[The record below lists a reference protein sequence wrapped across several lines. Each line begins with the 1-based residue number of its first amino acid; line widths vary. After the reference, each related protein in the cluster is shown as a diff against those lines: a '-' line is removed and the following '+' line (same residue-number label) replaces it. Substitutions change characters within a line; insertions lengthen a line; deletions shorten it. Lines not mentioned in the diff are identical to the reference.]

1 MNFRK
6 KPLAHAV
13 GVATAAAGSFVLYPA
28 THVVGQEAGNQAALE
43 EVVVTGSR
51 IRRAVEDTPSPLT
64 VMDRLEID
72 LTGFENVA
80 DVLRTTTYNSF
91 GSYRERSGSSF
102 GQVALVS
109 LRGLGS
115 DRTAVLVN
123 GRRVPGNPF
132 TGTAAVDLNSIPLAA
147 IDRVEVLTDS
157 ASAVYGADAIGGVVN
172 IILRDDYNG
181 AELEIG
187 MESPTREG
195 ADSDHV
201 NFVIGTSNDNAS
213 ALFTAELFSRDPI
226 FDGDRDYSAVQ
237 INGPDLGDTIGV
249 SAGGNTAFHPWFL
262 RATALGDCPTD
273 VYAGVLGNPFGI
285 PGTACGFGY
294 ADISAQTGGL
304 DRVSTYLDAKYE
316 FSPGHEVF
324 FENRY
329 TRIESFGRYAPAVG
343 FFSVPADSPYNPF
356 DTSGESYPWPTL
368 ADGSPG
374 PLSIFH
380 RFVGHGPRDDDT
392 VRFALD
398 SVLGLSGSLGDSD
411 VNYEAYLRSYRYD
424 GSEEG
429 ETYILQSQVELEVE
443 QGDYDLTNPL
453 SQDPAHLAA
462 LGRMAATLYRDIL
475 TDYTAAGVSLDG
487 TAWDL
492 PNGPVGWAIGVE
504 TASEDYLDDYDS
516 FREAS
521 NILGSAG
528 NSSEGERGR
537 WAAFGEVSIP
547 LAESLD
553 LNLAGRHDDYDDFG
567 TAFSPQISARWQ
579 VADPVVLRASW
590 GQGFKAPNLTELYV
604 SRSQSFNDVQD
615 IYRCESI
622 GIAEDDCPSNQVENF
637 RSGNPE
643 LKAESSESFNLGVV
657 FEPTDDL
664 QVSLDGF
671 RIELEDGVDLL
682 GFDTIIELENRGQLP
697 DMIEIE
703 RGAST
708 QPGDPGALVWIVR
721 PFTNQSLTTVEGF
734 DLRANYQRSLPGEGG
749 ALAVDLEATLLTK
762 FEEIPSEADDPIDY
776 VAEER
781 AGAPGERITGSLRW
795 SRDVWTTNLIWRYI
809 GDHDEGDYEALSTW
823 DVTVV
828 WDTPWG
834 GDISAGVRNLTD
846 EDPVIDSVSGWDDSI
861 VLELYDVAG
870 RVPFITYRHEF

>member
-1 MNFRK
+1 MIFRK

-13 GVATAAAGSFVLYPA
+13 SIATAAAGSFVLYPA
-28 THVVGQEAGNQAALE
+28 IQAVGQEAGNQAALE

-91 GSYRERSGSSF
+91 GSYRERSGNSF

-172 IILRDDYNG
+172 IMLRDDYNG

-195 ADSDHV
+195 ADSDHA
-201 NFVIGTSNDNAS
+201 NFVIGTSSDNAS

-226 FDGDRDYSAVQ
+226 FDGDRAYSAVQ
-237 INGPDLGDTIGV
+237 INGPNLGDTIGV
-249 SAGGNTAFHPWFL
+249 SGGGNTAFHPWFL

-273 VYAGVLGNPFGI
+273 VYAGVLGNPFGV

-316 FSPGHEVF
+316 FSPGHELF

-343 FFSVPADSPYNPF
+343 FFDVPADSPYNPF
-356 DTSGESYPWPTL
+356 DTSGESYPWPMT
-368 ADGSPG
+368 DGEPD
-374 PLSIFH
+374 PFSIFH

-392 VRFALD
+392 VRFELD
-398 SVLGLSGSLGDSD
+398 SVLGVSGNLGESD
-411 VNYEAYLRSYRYD
+411 INYEAYLRSYRYD

-429 ETYILQSQVELEVE
+429 ETYILQSQVELEVNR
-443 QGDYDLTNPL
+443 GDYDLTNPL
-453 SQDPAHLAA
+453 SQDPDHLAA

-487 TAWDL
+487 NAWDL

-516 FREAS
+516 FREAG

-528 NSSEGERGR
+528 NSSDGDRSR

-615 IYRCESI
+615 IYRCEAI

-643 LKAESSESFNLGVV
+643 LQAESSRSFNVGAV

-664 QVSLDGF
+664 QVSLDAF
-671 RIELEDGVDLL
+671 RIELEDGVDVL
-682 GFDTIIELENRGQLP
+682 GFDTIIELENRGSLP
-697 DMIEIE
+697 EGIEIQ

-734 DLRANYQRSLPGEGG
+734 DIRANYQHSLAGG
-749 ALAVDLEATLLTK
+749 GGVLAADLEATLLTK

-781 AGAPGERITGSLRW
+781 AGAPAERIVGSLRW

-809 GDHDEGDYEALSTW
+809 GDHDEGDYEDLSTW

-846 EDPVIDSVSGWDDSI
+846 EDPVIDSVSGWDDGI

>member
-13 GVATAAAGSFVLYPA
+13 SMATAAAGSFVIYPA
-28 THVVGQEAGNQAALE
+28 TQAVGQEAQNQPAIE

-51 IRRAVEDTPSPLT
+51 IRRAVSDAPSPIE

-72 LTGFENVA
+72 LTGLENIA
-80 DVLRTTTYNSF
+80 DVLRNTTYNSF

-172 IILRDDYNG
+172 IMLRDDYNG
-181 AELEIG
+181 AEIEIG
-187 MESPTREG
+187 TESPARVG
-195 ADSDHV
+195 ADSSHA
-201 NFVIGTSNDNAS
+201 NFVIGASSNDAS

-226 FDGDRDYSAVQ
+226 FDGERDYSAVQ
-237 INGPDLGDTIGV
+237 INGPNLGDTIGV

-262 RATALGDCPTD
+262 RAIALGDCPED
-273 VYAGVLGNPFGI
+273 VYAGVLGNPFGV

-304 DRVSTYLDAKYE
+304 DRVSTYLDARYE
-316 FSPGHEVF
+316 FRPGHEVF

-343 FFSVPADSPYNPF
+343 FFDVPADSPYNPF
-356 DTSGESYPWPTL
+356 DTSGESYPWPMT
-368 ADGSPG
+368 DGEPD
-374 PLSIFH
+374 PFAIFH

-392 VRFALD
+392 VRFELD
-398 SVLGLSGSLGDSD
+398 SVLGLNGTLGDSE

-429 ETYILQSQVELEVE
+429 ETYILQSQVELEVVR
-443 QGDYDLTNPL
+443 GDYNLTNPL
-453 SQDPAHLAA
+453 SQDPDHLAA
-462 LGRMAATLYRDIL
+462 LGRMAATLYRDIV
-475 TDYTAAGVSLDG
+475 TDYTAAGVSFDG
-487 TAWDL
+487 FAWDM
-492 PNGPVGWAIGVE
+492 PAGPVGWALGAE

-516 FREAS
+516 FREAG

-528 NSSEGERGR
+528 NSSEGHRSR
-537 WAAFGEVSIP
+537 WAVFGEVSVP
-547 LAESLD
+547 VSADVD
-553 LNLAGRHDDYDDFG
+553 LNFAGRQDDYNDFG
-567 TAFSPQISARWQ
+567 SAFSPQISARWQ
-579 VADPVVLRASW
+579 VADPIVLRASW
-590 GQGFKAPNLTELYV
+590 GQGFKAPNLTELYQE
-604 SRSQSFNDVQD
+604 RSQSFNDVKD
-615 IYRCESI
+615 IYRCEAL
-622 GIAEDDCPSNQVENF
+622 GIAEDDCPENQVENF
-637 RSGNPE
+637 TSGNPG
-643 LKAESSESFNLGVV
+643 LRAEEAESFNIGIVLGA
-657 FEPTDDL
+657 TNDL
-664 QVSLDGF
+664 QISLDRF
-671 RIELEDGVDLL
+671 RIEMMDGVDVL
-682 GFDTIIELENRGQLP
+682 GFDTIIDLEDLGQLP
-697 DMIEIE
+697 DGIEIQ

-721 PFTNQSLTTVEGF
+721 PFTNQALTTVEGF
-734 DLRANYQRSLPGEGG
+734 DLRTNFQYSLPGGWG
-749 ALAVDLEATLLTK
+749 VLAADLEATVLTSY
-762 FEEIPSEADDPIDY
+762 EEIPSAADDPIDY
-776 VAEER
+776 VADE
-781 AGAPGERITGSLRW
+781 ATGAPAERIEGTLRW

-809 GDHDEGDYEALSTW
+809 GDHDEGDYAGQSTF

-828 WDTPWG
+828 WDAPWG
-834 GDISAGVRNLTD
+834 GEISAGVRNLTD
-846 EDPVIDSVSGWDDSI
+846 EDPVIDRISGYNADF
-861 VLELYDVAG
+861 VLPLYDVAG
-870 RVPFITYRHEF
+870 RVPYLTYRHEF

>member
-1 MNFRK
+1 MIFSK

-13 GVATAAAGSFVLYPA
+13 SMAIAAAGSFVIYPVTQA
-28 THVVGQEAGNQAALE
+28 VGQEAQNQPALE

-51 IRRAVEDTPSPLT
+51 IRRAVSDAPSPIE

-72 LTGFENVA
+72 LTGMENVA
-80 DVLRTTTYNSF
+80 DVLRNTTYNSF

-172 IILRDDYNG
+172 IFLRDDYNG
-181 AELEIG
+181 AEIEIG
-187 MESPTREG
+187 AESPTREG
-195 ADSDHV
+195 ADSNHV
-201 NFVIGTSNDNAS
+201 NFVIGTSNDRAS
-213 ALFTAELFSRDPI
+213 ALFTAELFTRDPI
-226 FDGDRDYSAVQ
+226 FDGDRDYSSVQ
-237 INGPDLGDTIGV
+237 INGPNLGDTVGV

-262 RATALGDCPTD
+262 AAMAVGDCPTD
-273 VYAGVLGNPFGI
+273 VYAGVLGSPFGV

-304 DRVSTYLDAKYE
+304 DRISTFLDANYE
-316 FSPGHEVF
+316 FSPGHEIF
-324 FENRY
+324 FENRF

-343 FFSVPADSPYNPF
+343 FFDVAADSPYNPL

-368 ADGSPG
+368 PDGTLQPFG
-374 PLSIFH
+374 LFH

-392 VRFALD
+392 VRFELD
-398 SVLGLSGSLGDSD
+398 SVLGLSGTLGDSE

-443 QGDYDLTNPL
+443 RGDYDLTNPL
-453 SQDPAHLAA
+453 SQDPDHLAA

-475 TDYTAAGVSLDG
+475 TEYTGAGVSLDG
-487 TAWDL
+487 FAWDL
-492 PNGPVGWAIGVE
+492 PAGPVGWALGAE
-504 TASEDYLDDYDS
+504 TATEDYLDDYDS
-516 FREAS
+516 FREAG
-521 NILGSAG
+521 NVLGSAG
-528 NSSEGERGR
+528 NSSEGSRSR
-537 WAAFGEVSIP
+537 WAVFGEVSIP
-547 LAESLD
+547 VVDSLD
-553 LNLAGRHDDYDDFG
+553 LNLAGRQDDYNDFG
-567 TAFSPQISARWQ
+567 SAFSPQISARWQ

-615 IYRCESI
+615 IYRCEAL
-622 GIAEDDCPSNQVENF
+622 GVAEDDCPANQVENF
-637 RSGNPE
+637 RSGNPD
-643 LKAESSESFNLGVV
+643 LMAESSESFNLGVV
-657 FEPTDDL
+657 FEPTDNL
-664 QVSLDGF
+664 QVSLDRF
-671 RIELEDGVDLL
+671 RIEMEDGVALL

-697 DMIEIE
+697 DGIEIQ
-703 RGAST
+703 RGVST

-721 PFTNQSLTTVEGF
+721 PFTNQALTTVEGF
-734 DLRANYQRSLPGEGG
+734 DLRANYQHSLPGGG
-749 ALAVDLEATLLTK
+749 GVLAADLEATVLTSY
-762 FEEIPSEADDPIDY
+762 EEIPSTADDPIDY
-776 VAEER
+776 VKEER
-781 AGAPGERITGSLRW
+781 TGAPAERIEGTLRW
-795 SRDVWTTNLIWRYI
+795 SRDVWTANLIWRYI
-809 GDHDEGDYEALSTW
+809 GDHDEGDYDDLSTF
-823 DVTVV
+823 DLTVV
-828 WDTPWG
+828 WDSPWG
-834 GDISAGVRNLTD
+834 GEISAGVRNLTD
-846 EDPVIDSVSGWDDSI
+846 EDPVIDSVSSWDPD
-861 VLELYDVAG
+861 VGLELYDVAG
-870 RVPFITYRHEF
+870 RVPFLTYRHEF

>member
-1 MNFRK
+1 MTFRK

-13 GVATAAAGSFVLYPA
+13 SVATAAAGSLVLYPA
-28 THVVGQEAGNQAALE
+28 TQTVGQESGNQAALE

-172 IILRDDYNG
+172 IMLRDDYNG

-187 MESPTREG
+187 MESPSREG
-195 ADSDHV
+195 ADSDHA
-201 NFVIGTSNDNAS
+201 NFVIGTSSDNAS

-226 FDGDRDYSAVQ
+226 FDGDRAYSAVQ
-237 INGPDLGDTIGV
+237 INGPNLGDTIGV
-249 SAGGNTAFHPWFL
+249 SGGGNTAFHPWFL

-316 FSPGHEVF
+316 FSPGHELF

-343 FFSVPADSPYNPF
+343 FFNVPADSPYNPF
-356 DTSGESYPWPTL
+356 DTSGESYPWPTN
-368 ADGSPG
+368 ADGTPG
-374 PLSIFH
+374 DFSIFH

-392 VRFALD
+392 VRFELD
-398 SVLGLSGSLGDSD
+398 SVLGVSGSLGDSD

-443 QGDYDLTNPL
+443 RGDYDLTNPL

-487 TAWDL
+487 NAWDL
-492 PNGPVGWAIGVE
+492 PNGPVGWAVGVE
-504 TASEDYLDDYDS
+504 SASEEYLDDYDS
-516 FREAS
+516 FREAG

-528 NSSEGERGR
+528 NSSEGDRSR

-604 SRSQSFNDVQD
+604 SRSQSFDDVQD
-615 IYRCESI
+615 IYRCEAI

-643 LKAESSESFNLGVV
+643 LQAESSESFNLGIV

-664 QVSLDGF
+664 QMSLDAF

-682 GFDTIIELENRGQLP
+682 GFDTIIELENRGSLP
-697 DMIEIE
+697 DGIVVQ

-708 QPGDPGALVWIVR
+708 QPGDPGALVSIIR

-734 DLRANYQRSLPGEGG
+734 DLRANYQRSLPGG
-749 ALAVDLEATLLTK
+749 AGSLAADLEATLLTR

-776 VAEER
+776 IAEER
-781 AGAPGERITGSLRW
+781 AGAPAERIVGSLRW

-809 GDHDEGDYEALSTW
+809 GDHDEGDYEDVSTW

-846 EDPVIDSVSGWDDSI
+846 EDPVIDSVSGWDDNI

>member
-13 GVATAAAGSFVLYPA
+13 SIATAAAGSFVIYPA
-28 THVVGQEAGNQAALE
+28 TQAVGQEAQNQPALE

-51 IRRAVEDTPSPLT
+51 IRRAVSDAPSPIE

-72 LTGFENVA
+72 LTGMENVA
-80 DVLRTTTYNSF
+80 DVLRNTTYNSF

-172 IILRDDYNG
+172 IFLRDDYNG
-181 AELEIG
+181 AEIEIG
-187 MESPTREG
+187 AESPTREG
-195 ADSDHV
+195 AGSDHV
-201 NFVIGTSNDNAS
+201 NFVIGTSNDRAS
-213 ALFTAELFSRDPI
+213 ALFTAELFTRDPI
-226 FDGDRDYSAVQ
+226 FDGDRDYSSVQ
-237 INGPDLGDTIGV
+237 INGPNLGDTIGV

-262 RATALGDCPTD
+262 AAMAVGDCPTD
-273 VYAGVLGNPFGI
+273 VYAGVLGNPFGV

-304 DRVSTYLDAKYE
+304 DRISTFLDANYE
-316 FSPGHEVF
+316 FSPGHEIF
-324 FENRY
+324 FENRF

-343 FFSVPADSPYNPF
+343 FFNVAADSPYNPL

-368 ADGSPG
+368 PDGTLAPFG
-374 PLSIFH
+374 LFH

-392 VRFALD
+392 VRFELD
-398 SVLGLSGSLGDSD
+398 SVLGLTGTLGDSE

-475 TDYTAAGVSLDG
+475 TEYTGAGISLDG
-487 TAWDL
+487 FAWDL
-492 PNGPVGWAIGVE
+492 PAGPVGWALGAE
-504 TASEDYLDDYDS
+504 TATEDYLDDYDS
-516 FREAS
+516 FREAG

-528 NSSEGERGR
+528 NSSVGSRSR
-537 WAAFGEVSIP
+537 WAVFGEVSIP
-547 LAESLD
+547 VVDNLD

-567 TAFSPQISARWQ
+567 SAFSPQISARWQ

-615 IYRCESI
+615 IYRCEAL
-622 GIAEDDCPSNQVENF
+622 GVAEDDCPANQVENF
-637 RSGNPE
+637 RSGNPD
-643 LKAESSESFNLGVV
+643 LMAESSESFNIGVV
-657 FEPTDDL
+657 FEPTDNL
-664 QVSLDGF
+664 QVSLDRF
-671 RIELEDGVDLL
+671 RIEMEDGVDLL

-697 DMIEIE
+697 DGIEIQ

-708 QPGDPGALVWIVR
+708 QAGDPGALVWIVR
-721 PFTNQSLTTVEGF
+721 PFTNQALTTVEGF
-734 DLRANYQRSLPGEGG
+734 DLRANYEHSLPGSGG
-749 ALAVDLEATLLTK
+749 VLAADLEATVLTSY
-762 FEEIPSEADDPIDY
+762 EEIPSAADDPIDY
-776 VAEER
+776 VKEER
-781 AGAPGERITGSLRW
+781 TGAPAERIEGTLRW
-795 SRDVWTTNLIWRYI
+795 SRDVWTANLIWRYI
-809 GDHDEGDYEALSTW
+809 GDHDEGDYDDLSTF
-823 DVTVV
+823 DLTVV
-828 WDTPWG
+828 WDSPWG
-834 GDISAGVRNLTD
+834 GEISAGVRNMTD
-846 EDPVIDSVSGWDDSI
+846 EDPVIDSVSGWDPD
-861 VLELYDVAG
+861 VGLELYDVAG
-870 RVPFITYRHEF
+870 RVPFLTYRHEF

>member
-1 MNFRK
+1 MKFRK

-13 GVATAAAGSFVLYPA
+13 SIATAAAGSFVIYPA
-28 THVVGQEAGNQAALE
+28 TQAVGQEAQNQQALE

-51 IRRAVEDTPSPLT
+51 IRRAVSDAPSPIE

-72 LTGFENVA
+72 LTGMENVA
-80 DVLRTTTYNSF
+80 DILRNTTYNSF

-172 IILRDDYNG
+172 IFLRDDYNG
-181 AELEIG
+181 AEIEIG
-187 MESPTREG
+187 AESPTREG

-201 NFVIGTSNDNAS
+201 NFVIGTSNDTAS

-237 INGPDLGDTIGV
+237 INGPNLGDTIGV
-249 SAGGNTAFHPWFL
+249 SGGGNTAFHPWFL
-262 RATALGDCPTD
+262 RAIALGDCPED
-273 VYAGVLGNPFGI
+273 VYAGVLGNPFGV

-304 DRVSTYLDAKYE
+304 DRVSTYLDANYE
-316 FSPGHEVF
+316 FSPGHEIF

-356 DTSGESYPWPTL
+356 DTSGESYPWPMM

-374 PLSIFH
+374 PFSIFH

-392 VRFALD
+392 VRFELD
-398 SVLGLSGSLGDSD
+398 SVLGLNGTLGDSE

-424 GSEEG
+424 ASEEG

-475 TDYTAAGVSLDG
+475 TDYTGAGLSLDG
-487 TAWDL
+487 FALDL
-492 PNGPVGWAIGVE
+492 PAGPVGWALGVE
-504 TASEDYLDDYDS
+504 TATEDYLDDYDS
-516 FREAS
+516 FREAG

-528 NSSEGERGR
+528 NSSEGSRSR

-547 LAESLD
+547 VAASLD

-567 TAFSPQISARWQ
+567 SAFSPQISARWQ
-579 VADPVVLRASW
+579 VADPVVIRASW

-615 IYRCESI
+615 IYRCEAL
-622 GIAEDDCPSNQVENF
+622 GIAEDDCPANQVENF

-643 LKAESSESFNLGVV
+643 LMAESSESFNLGVV
-657 FEPTDDL
+657 FEPTDNL
-664 QVSLDGF
+664 QVSLDRF
-671 RIELEDGVDLL
+671 RIEMEDGVDLL

-697 DMIEIE
+697 DGIEIQ

-708 QPGDPGALVWIVR
+708 QAGDPGALVWIVR
-721 PFTNQSLTTVEGF
+721 PFTNQALTTVEGF
-734 DLRANYQRSLPGEGG
+734 DLRANYRHSLPGGG
-749 ALAVDLEATLLTK
+749 GVLAADLEATVLTSY
-762 FEEIPSEADDPIDY
+762 EEIPSAADDPIDY
-776 VAEER
+776 VKEER
-781 AGAPGERITGSLRW
+781 TGAPAERIEGTLRW
-795 SRDVWTTNLIWRYI
+795 SRDVWTANFIWRYI
-809 GDHDEGDYEALSTW
+809 GEHDEGNYDDLSTF
-823 DVTVV
+823 DLTVV
-828 WDTPWG
+828 WDSPWG
-834 GDISAGVRNLTD
+834 GEISAGVRNLTD
-846 EDPVIDSVSGWDDSI
+846 EDPVIDNVSGWDADTG
-861 VLELYDVAG
+861 LELYDVAG
-870 RVPFITYRHEF
+870 RVPFLTYRHEF